1 MTSLDM
7 ALGAL
12 ALAIAGMLAALF
24 VPATIGRALGY
35 LSVVLSGIAAL
46 VAGVVTLVAG
56 GAQSAGNADL
66 HVVVRLDATSAFFI
80 GIIGAVAITVGLF
93 GLGGR
98 SRDERRTG
106 RTAASTACAI
116 LLASLLA
123 CLADDVFLFLF
134 AWELL
139 ALAFYWAIAFAG
151 TDENAELAG
160 YFTLTLT
167 HVAGAALF
175 VALLILAREN
185 TSVSGALGAA
195 QTLPP
200 FARGAI
206 FVLLLIGFGAKI
218 GLLPLQ
224 GWMPYGYRATPSVVA
239 ALMAGGALNV
249 GFYGIVRFVFGL
261 TGATPL
267 WWGLLL
273 ASLGALGA
281 ILGIAWAVAQRD
293 ARTLAAYSSI
303 ENSGVIVAGLGI
315 ALVGRSID
323 LPLLVGVG
331 LASAFFQIAAH
342 AFAKCTLFLAC
353 AALDSRAGSTSFD
366 QLGGIARRMPYT
378 AAAAITAA
386 FSLAAIPP
394 LGGFA
399 SEWLTLESFMQAFRS
414 SNAAVDVTFA
424 LCAAAIGVAA
434 GLAIVAFVKFAG
446 TGFLGAPRS
455 PEASEAREGNILWP
469 LASSLSAIAVLAL
482 GLLAPQYLALIAA
495 PIDQLSGT
503 PAVASMLAA
512 PPVVQPAFHG
522 FSSVSPLGL
531 GILMLCFALLFAI
544 IARLFARPRLRSAEV
559 WTSGEAYRSWTQY
572 GGTGFANP
580 TRVIFDVGIRTVRSI
595 EETEDAGVRY
605 ESRTRQFFDVAF
617 YNWIVASALRISDA
631 VRRTQSGVIGT
642 YLTYILV
649 FTILLLVMYP
659 SLRHW

>member
-1 MTSLDM
+1 MTSLDI
-7 ALGAL
+7 AL
-12 ALAIAGMLAALF
+12 AALAVAIAGMLAALF
-24 VPATIGRALGY
+24 VPAAIGRALGY
-35 LSVVLSGIAAL
+35 LAVALAGVLAL
-46 VAGVVTLVAG
+46 VAGVATLVAG
-56 GAQSAGNADL
+56 SAQSAGNADL
-66 HVVVRLDATSAFFI
+66 HVVVRLDATSGFFI
-80 GIIGAVAITVGLF
+80 GIIGAVAIAVGLF

-98 SRDERRTG
+98 SRDERCTG

-116 LLASLLA
+116 LLASLLV

-151 TDENAELAG
+151 TDENAELAA

-175 VALLILAREN
+175 VALLLLAREN
-185 TSVSGALGAA
+185 TSVMGALSAA

-200 FARGAI
+200 LARGAI

-224 GWMPYGYRATPSVVA
+224 GWLPYGYRAAPSVVA

-261 TGATPL
+261 GGGTPL

-273 ASLGALGA
+273 ASVGALGA

-303 ENSGVIVAGLGI
+303 ENSGIIVAGLGI
-315 ALVGRSID
+315 ALVGKSVD
-323 LPLLVGVG
+323 LPLLAGVG
-331 LASAFFQIAAH
+331 LASAFLQIAAH
-342 AFAKCTLFLAC
+342 ALAKCTLFLTC
-353 AALDSRAGSTSFD
+353 AALGSRAGSTAFD
-366 QLGGIARRMPYT
+366 HLGGIARRMPCT
-378 AAAAITAA
+378 AAASIMAT

-414 SNAAVDVTFA
+414 GSTAVDVTFA

-434 GLAIVAFVKFAG
+434 GLSIVAFVKFAG
-446 TGFLGAPRS
+446 VGFLGAPRS
-455 PEASEAREGNILWP
+455 PEAAGAREGNALWVI
-469 LASSLSAIAVLAL
+469 ASLLSAIAVLVL
-482 GLLAPQYLALIAA
+482 GLLAPQYLTLIAG

-503 PAVASMLAA
+503 TTVASMLAA
-512 PPVVQPAFHG
+512 SPVIQPAFHG

-531 GILMLCFALLFAI
+531 GVLILGFAIVFAI
-544 IARLFARPRLRSAEV
+544 IARLFARPRLRSTEV

-595 EETEDAGVRY
+595 EDTENAGVRY
-605 ESRTRQFFDVAF
+605 ESKTRQFFDVAF
-617 YNWIVASALRISDA
+617 YRWITSAALWISSA

-649 FTILLLVMYP
+649 FTIVLLILYP

>member
-1 MTSLDM
+1 MTSINI
-7 ALGAL
+7 ALVAL

-24 VPATIGRALGY
+24 VSAAIGRALGF
-35 LSVVLSGIAAL
+35 LAVALAGLAALIAGVAAL
-46 VAGVVTLVAG
+46 VTGS
-56 GAQSAGNADL
+56 AQAVGNVDL
-66 HVVVRLDATSAFFI
+66 HVVVRLDATSGFFV
-80 GIIGAVAITVGLF
+80 GIIGAIAIAVGLF

-98 SRDERRTG
+98 SSDERRTG

-116 LLASLLA
+116 LLASLLV

-139 ALAFYWAIAFAG
+139 ALAFYWAITFAG

-175 VALLILAREN
+175 VALLVLARN
-185 TSVSGALGAA
+185 GTSVSGALGAA
-195 QTLPP
+195 QTMPE

-224 GWMPYGYRATPSVVA
+224 GWLPYGYRAAPSVVS

-261 TGATPL
+261 GGGTPL

-315 ALVGRSID
+315 ALVGKSVD

-331 LASAFFQIAAH
+331 VASAFFQIAAH

-353 AALDSRAGSTSFD
+353 AALESRAGSTDFD

-378 AAAAITAA
+378 AAAAIAAA

-414 SNAAVDVTFA
+414 GNAAVDVTFA

-434 GLAIVAFVKFAG
+434 GLAVVAFVKFAG
-446 TGFLGAPRS
+446 IGFLGAARS
-455 PEASEAREGNILWP
+455 AEASEAREGHFLWP
-469 LASSLSAIAVLAL
+469 FASLLSAVAVFAL
-482 GLLAPQYLALIAA
+482 GILAPQYLSLIAA

-503 PAVASMLAA
+503 STVASMLAA

-531 GILMLCFALLFAI
+531 GVLILCFALVFAI

-595 EETEDAGVRY
+595 EETEDVGIRY
-605 ESRTRQFFDVAF
+605 ESKTRQFFDVAF
-617 YNWIVASALRISDA
+617 YRWIATAALWISSV

-649 FTILLLVMYP
+649 FTIVLLVLYP